1 MNRYLKSFTLA
12 LSIYALFAFGIYLIQ
27 KSQKSTLLA
36 KKIELSSIKLVSQ
49 KSIKNE
55 KPIKTKAI
63 TKPQKQIVQKKL
75 EPKIIKPKIQ
85 KKIKHK
91 KIEPKKI
98 EPKKANPI
106 KVVKKALE
114 KKVKVAKKKRAKIPK
129 RYKASAKIKSNY
141 QHKKRAK
148 LKAKR
153 LLIHKKT
160 KHTKKSKA
168 KKSSHQTH
176 KGSIYKKPKGNPN
189 FLFNLVNKINSNK
202 YYPKAAQRAN
212 IKGLVRASFTI
223 TSSGNVANITLNG
236 PSIFYNST
244 RNAIVNS
251 FPINT
256 NNAPFALPKR
266 VDIKISYR

>member
-27 KSQKSTLLA
+27 KSPKSTLLA

-55 KPIKTKAI
+55 KPTKTKAI

-91 KIEPKKI
+91 KIEPKK
-98 EPKKANPI
+98 ANPI

-114 KKVKVAKKKRAKIPK
+114 KKVKVAKKKRAKNTK

-141 QHKKRAK
+141 HHKKRAK

>member
-1 MNRYLKSFTLA
+1 M
-12 LSIYALFAFGIYLIQ
+12 Q
-27 KSQKSTLLA
+27 KGQKSTLLA

-91 KIEPKKI
+91 K
-98 EPKKANPI
+98 ANPI

-129 RYKASAKIKSNY
+129 RYKASAKIKSSY
-141 QHKKRAK
+141 HHKKRAK

-176 KGSIYKKPKGNPN
+176 KSSIYKKPKGNPN